1 MHTQYK
7 VQKKYCEVKELILNF
22 SSIKKLKNNNINIA
36 VDNHGNGIPKI
47 LNASNALNKKAIKR
61 IKYIK
66 FLFFKIN

>member
-1 MHTQYK
+1 MHMQYK

-22 SSIKKLKNNNINIA
+22 SSIKKLINNNINIA
-36 VDNHGNGIPKI
+36 VDNHGNGTPKI